1 MRYIVDKNNQ
11 DMTPILFHRIWK
23 KVVLVTAVIMV
34 KLLLKSYIVGQTAI
48 IIIMGCIYGGDLFL
62 VSEPYQ
68 KRTRGTKYIHRKCS
82 GSTGE
87 FLVQYFCT
95 L

>member
-23 KVVLVTAVIMV
+23 KVFLVTAVIMV

-48 IIIMGCIYGGDLFL
+48 IIIMGCIYGGETFFWCLNHIKR
-62 VSEPYQ
+62 EPGGQ
-68 KRTRGTKYIHRKCS
+68 NISIENVQDRL
-82 GSTGE
+82 GS
-87 FLVQYFCT
+87 F
-95 L
+95 

>member
-1 MRYIVDKNNQ
+1 MS
-11 DMTPILFHRIWK
+11 PILFHTIWK

-48 IIIMGCIYGGDLFL
+48 IIIMGCIYYGGDLFWCL
-62 VSEPYQ
+62 NHIKGEP
-68 KRTRGTKYIHRKCS
+68 RGTKYIHRKCS

>member
-1 MRYIVDKNNQ
+1 
-11 DMTPILFHRIWK
+11 MTPILFHRIWK

-68 KRTRGTKYIHRKCS
+68 KRTRGTKYNP
-82 GSTGE
+82 
-87 FLVQYFCT
+87 
-95 L
+95 